1 MLNSDYHLRHTSW
14 ITFLLYIFLP
24 FYVLQNK
31 SHYSWFYSS
40 VFHASFCH
48 KMTNSLRR
56 RSLHLSPLYVRW
68 FECPWRLVFSE
79 LKAMFL
85 PDHADNC
92 EQILCAFKL
101 VKFFFHVI
109 GHLLDIKLFLKT
121 ISLRNP
127 APLIYDRTHP
137 VKLLWCPNRL
147 FMFCRCKSLEQVFFA
162 LLPCF
167 VCYLVQAALED
178 LVGLP
183 DNGCCLDSPC
193 LLGEW

>member
-1 MLNSDYHLRHTSW
+1 MIFLVKLLYLVNLWLQWQMSYWFSFLSLTHKRPSLYSDYHLRHTSW

-56 RSLHLSPLYVRW
+56 RSLHLSPLYGRW
-68 FECPWRLVFSE
+68 FECPWHLVFSE

-92 EQILCAFKL
+92 ERILCAFKL
-101 VKFFFHVI
+101 VKFFFSCNRTFV
-109 GHLLDIKLFLKT
+109 GYKTLFKLFL
-121 ISLRNP
+121 
-127 APLIYDRTHP
+127 
-137 VKLLWCPNRL
+137 
-147 FMFCRCKSLEQVFFA
+147 
-162 LLPCF
+162 
-167 VCYLVQAALED
+167 
-178 LVGLP
+178 
-183 DNGCCLDSPC
+183 
-193 LLGEW
+193 